1 MSRKKRFRPAR
12 CRPEKTRRKNHAV
25 CRTGAAVRP
34 VGNRVRPDVRRK
46 KPKTQGALRRSGQS
60 VRNHPTP
67 CEISAVGVQPFTATE
82 CVLPGV
88 TQKTPALQKTS
99 RLSRKSRPRTRFP
112 GTRAKFPRRAERK
125 GIRGFSVRRGCLF
138 LFLFF
143 RQRGP
148 RRVLR
153 AGAAK
158 NAPLLRV
165 FTARTSPGIPR
176 MPRGIPDS
184 RSLRTGASCAC
195 RGCAARCPA
204 HSRQCWSSGR

>member
-46 KPKTQGALRRSGQS
+46 SRR
-60 VRNHPTP
+60 RKAR
-67 CEISAVGVQPFTATE
+67 SAAPDKASAIAPPRVKFQPSE
-82 CVLPGV
+82 C
-88 TQKTPALQKTS
+88 S
-99 RLSRKSRPRTRFP
+99 LSRRPSAFCPASRKRLRQYRKPPGFLVNPVRGRAFP
-112 GTRAKFPRRAERK
+112 GTRAKFPRRAEKK

-143 RQRGP
+143 RQRDP
-148 RRVLR
+148 HRVLR
-153 AGAAK
+153 AGAAE

-195 RGCAARCPA
+195 RGCAVRCPA